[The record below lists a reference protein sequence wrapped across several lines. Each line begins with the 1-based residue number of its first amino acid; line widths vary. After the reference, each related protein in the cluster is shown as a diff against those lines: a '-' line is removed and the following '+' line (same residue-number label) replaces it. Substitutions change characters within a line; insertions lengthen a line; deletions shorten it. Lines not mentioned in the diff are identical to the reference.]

1 MKLSIIS
8 FTQKGAVLAKKIR
21 DELTVKG
28 NNCTAYCMPKYAEI
42 PYLLPL
48 NTTLSNWTSAAF
60 KNSDGLIF
68 VSACGIAVRA
78 LAPHIKSKLTDPAVV
93 VIDDCGRFAVSL
105 LSGHMGG
112 ANTLAREIAGAVG
125 AVPVIST
132 ATDNH
137 HKFAVDLW
145 AAENSLCLR
154 DVQLA
159 KEVSAA
165 LLDGKKVG
173 FICDFPIDGSLPKGL
188 CEDAS
193 LSLGICVTLDEKKK
207 PFKNTLVLIP
217 QSITVGIGCRKGASK
232 EAIQTQ
238 LSACLAKEHISPL
251 AIKEIASIN
260 IKAQEAGLLALCK
273 EYDVPLKTYSA
284 SQLMEAKGTFS
295 CSSFVKEQTGTDNVC
310 ERAALLASGGSL
322 LVKKQCGKGVTIALA
337 AANWRASFE
346 ECNT

>member
-1 MKLSIIS
+1 MFYSISVIALGFFLDLILGDPLWLPHPVRLIGKLIS
-8 FTQKGAVLAKKIR
+8 WLEKPLRAVFPKSKKGAY
-21 DELTVKG
+21 
-28 NNCTAYCMPKYAEI
+28 TAC
-42 PYLLPL
+42 LLY
-48 NTTLSNWTSAAF
+48 TS
-60 KNSDGLIF
+60 
-68 VSACGIAVRA
+68 
-78 LAPHIKSKLTDPAVV
+78 
-93 VIDDCGRFAVSL
+93 
-105 LSGHMGG
+105 
-112 ANTLAREIAGAVG
+112 
-125 AVPVIST
+125 
-132 ATDNH
+132 
-137 HKFAVDLW
+137 
-145 AAENSLCLR
+145 
-154 DVQLA
+154 
-159 KEVSAA
+159 

-337 AANWRASFE
+337 AANWP
-346 ECNT
+346 